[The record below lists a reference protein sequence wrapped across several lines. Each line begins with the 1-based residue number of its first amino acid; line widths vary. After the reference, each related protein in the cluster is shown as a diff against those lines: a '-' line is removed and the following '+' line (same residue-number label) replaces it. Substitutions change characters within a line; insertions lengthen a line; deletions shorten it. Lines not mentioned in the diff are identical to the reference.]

1 MTICRELQRSHR
13 NLSFTCQ
20 REAVT
25 QERAQFDQREPCVVL
40 ALAAIRAVV
49 VRIIDMCERSGLEH
63 MSRGT

>member
-20 REAVT
+20 RETVAEV
-25 QERAQFDQREPCVVL
+25 RAQLHQREPRRVF
-40 ALAAIRAVV
+40 ALAAIRTVI
-49 VRIIDMCERSGLEH
+49 VRIIDVREGCGLEP